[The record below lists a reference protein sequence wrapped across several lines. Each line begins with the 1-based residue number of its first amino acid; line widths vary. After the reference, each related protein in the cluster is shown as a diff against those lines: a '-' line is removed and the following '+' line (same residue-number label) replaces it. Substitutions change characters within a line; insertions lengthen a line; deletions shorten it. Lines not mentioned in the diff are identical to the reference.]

1 MPAGRTLVSHRT
13 MSSIVIALGAAAA
26 VALVAGAAR
35 AQSPGGIAGVV
46 APGVVPELVQ
56 EGFVF
61 TEGPVGTPDGGLH
74 FSDIR
79 PNRIHYLDPGGK
91 DQPGA
96 RADQRRERAGADARR
111 RPDCGGRRGKRI
123 SRRSRDGG
131 VTTVTEGIAGKPFLS
146 PNDVLVDAN
155 GGIYITDPGPRPVVP
170 GRTAYVYY
178 LPAGAKEPI
187 VIDDQIARPNGITLT
202 RDGKT
207 LIVNDTLGPTVYAYD
222 VQPDGSV
229 KNKRT
234 FAQLRDIPEGKESGA
249 DGMALDREDRLYV
262 TTVAG
267 VQVFDAAR
275 TSSRHDH
282 SAASSRPM
290 QISPA
295 GQARAYV
302 KAREGLYR
310 INMLAQGPIASAI
323 VDASPRRHPDETGD
337 EDDCDGTLAH
347 CDRHGRGDPAAGA
360 IGPAPRQG
368 FHQGGTPQQRGYSQ
382 PVITEGGQDRMA
394 RRTDR
399 DG

>member
-1 MPAGRTLVSHRT
+1 MPAERTLVGHRT
-13 MSSIVIALGAAAA
+13 KYARPAILALGTAAA
-26 VALVAGAAR
+26 VVLLAEAAH
-35 AQSPGGIAGVV
+35 AQSPSGIAGVV
-46 APGVVPELVQ
+46 APGVAPELVQ

-61 TEGPVGTPDGGLH
+61 TEGPVGTPDGGLY

-79 PNRIHYLDPGGK
+79 PNRIYHLDPGGK
-91 DQPGA
+91 ISLVREQTNGA
-96 RADQRRERAGADARR
+96 NGLALTREGDLLAAEGE
-111 RPDCGGRRGKRI
+111 GKRI
-123 SRRSRDGG
+123 SRRSRDGV

-267 VQVFDAAR
+267 VQVFDAAGKYLGTIKVPR
-275 TSSRHDH
+275 
-282 SAASSRPM
+282 
-290 QISPA
+290 QPA
-295 GQARAYV
+295 NAGFAGPDKRVLYIT
-302 KAREGLYR
+302 AREGLYR
-310 INMLAQGPIASAI
+310 INMLAQGP
-323 VDASPRRHPDETGD
+323 
-337 EDDCDGTLAH
+337 
-347 CDRHGRGDPAAGA
+347 DR
-360 IGPAPRQG
+360 IGK
-368 FHQGGTPQQRGYSQ
+368 
-382 PVITEGGQDRMA
+382 
-394 RRTDR
+394 
-399 DG
+399 